1 MAFKNYGTKKKDNEI
16 KYEVLK
22 VFGTLDSD
30 SKMPKQLRL
39 ISWNGK
45 APVYDLRGWGTD
57 DEGNITMTKGVTMDG
72 EELQSLFNI
81 LTEMNEEDESVGNDD
96 N

>member
-1 MAFKNYGTKKKDNEI
+1 MGFKNYGTSKKKDEL

-30 SKMPKQLRL
+30 SAMPKELRL

-45 APVYDLRGWGTD
+45 EPKYDLRGWGTD
-57 DEGNITMTKGVTMDG
+57 DDGNITMTKGITLDA
-72 EELQSLFNI
+72 EELQSLFDI
-81 LTEMNEEDESVGNDD
+81 LTEMNDEDESEDY
-96 N
+96 

>member
-1 MAFKNYGTKKKDNEI
+1 MAFKKYGTKKKDNEI

-30 SKMPKQLRL
+30 SKMTKELRL

-57 DEGNITMTKGVTMDG
+57 DDGNVTMTKGITMDG
-72 EELQSLFNI
+72 EELQSLFDI
-81 LTEMNEEDESVGNDD
+81 LTEMNEDESEDD
-96 N
+96 

>member
-1 MAFKNYGTKKKDNEI
+1 MGFKNYGTSKENKGL

-22 VFGTLDSD
+22 VFGKLDSD
-30 SKMPKQLRL
+30 SKMSKELRL

-45 APVYDLRGWGTD
+45 DPKYDLRGWGTD
-57 DEGNITMTKGVTMDG
+57 ENGNETMTKGITLDA

-81 LTEMNEEDESVGNDD
+81 LTKMNEESDEETE
-96 N
+96 

>member
-1 MAFKNYGTKKKDNEI
+1 MGFKNYGASKTDKGL

-30 SKMPKQLRL
+30 SKMPKELRL

-45 APVYDLRGWGTD
+45 DPKYDLRGWGTD
-57 DEGNITMTKGVTMDG
+57 EDGNETMTKGITLDG

-81 LTEMNEEDESVGNDD
+81 LTEMNEENDEET
-96 N
+96 

>member
-1 MAFKNYGTKKKDNEI
+1 MAFKNYGKGKTDKGL

-39 ISWNGK
+39 ISWNGNEPK
-45 APVYDLRGWGTD
+45 YDLRGWSV
-57 DEGNITMTKGVTMDG
+57 DEDGNETMSKGITLDG
-72 EELQSLFNI
+72 EELQSLFDI
-81 LTEMNEEDESVGNDD
+81 LTEMNEEEESE
-96 N
+96 